1 MKVEEL
7 RKRLQQVGV
16 SEFLYNLDGTGR
28 NDERFCLQKCDGN
41 WNVYFCER
49 GIKTTNEFFDSEE
62 MACQFIFEQ
71 LSD

>member
-7 RKRLQQVGV
+7 RKKLQQEGV
-16 SEFLYNLDGTGR
+16 SDFLYNLDGIGR
-28 NDERFCLQKCDGN
+28 KDERFCLEKCNKN

-71 LSD
+71 LLT